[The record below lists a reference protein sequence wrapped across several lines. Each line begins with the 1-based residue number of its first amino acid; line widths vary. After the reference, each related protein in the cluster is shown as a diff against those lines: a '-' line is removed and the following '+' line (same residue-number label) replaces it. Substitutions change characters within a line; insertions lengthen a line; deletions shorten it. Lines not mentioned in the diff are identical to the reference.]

1 MRITARPG
9 TARARP
15 GTAWARLGLA
25 ILAAWGG
32 LACGGDPGGKRVL
45 LVGIDGATLRVAR
58 PLMEQ
63 GRLPHLSELAAQGV
77 FGPLRSQMPLVSP
90 RIWNSIATGKKPAKH
105 GILNFAYQAE
115 GEKFR
120 RLYLSSDRTARALW
134 NIASD
139 AGLSVGVVN
148 WWNTY
153 PPEAI
158 NGVVVSDHVVP
169 SEIQGRKLLSGAEV
183 PPGLGPVTYP
193 AEWRERVAEALSDGA
208 ALTGIDDPFAGAAGL
223 PHWSEPQRLSTH
235 YRVDQTVTRIAL
247 AVEREIAPD
256 LLMVFLPGIDRV
268 SHVLWGA
275 LEPESV
281 ASKAPPWTP
290 EERQSAALA
299 LQRYYEFTDELIGR
313 LMERY
318 GDQDLVMVVS
328 DHGFE
333 SGSTLENTTG
343 IHVSSKALHG
353 LFFARGRGIGPA
365 TGPPVR
371 VLDVTPTLLAWLG
384 LAVAADMDGVVAPFL
399 NGIAVRE
406 IATYEAAPSAAPESL
421 PSGAEQEILKQLED
435 LGYFEQSDGS

>member
-1 MRITARPG
+1 MQIA
-9 TARARP
+9 
-15 GTAWARLGLA
+15 ARLGFAVLA
-25 ILAAWGG
+25 VWGA
-32 LACGGDPGGKRVL
+32 LACGGDPGGDRVL
-45 LVGIDGATLRVAR
+45 LVGIDGATLRVVR

-77 FGPLRSQMPLVSP
+77 FGPLRAQLPLFSP
-90 RIWNSIATGKKPAKH
+90 RIWNSIATGKIPAKH

-115 GEKFR
+115 GENFR

-134 NIASD
+134 NIVSD
-139 AGLSVGVVN
+139 AGLTVGVVN

-153 PPEAI
+153 PPEPI

-169 SEIQGRKLLSGAEV
+169 SEIQGRKLLSAAEV

-193 AEWRERVAEALSDGA
+193 ADWRARVAEALREGA
-208 ALTGIDDPFAGAAGL
+208 PLTSIEDPFADAATL
-223 PHWSEPQRLSTH
+223 PRWSDPRRLSKH

-247 AVEREIAPD
+247 GVERDIRPD

-275 LEPESV
+275 LEPEGV
-281 ASKAPPWTP
+281 ATKAPPWSP
-290 EERQSAALA
+290 EERRSAALA
-299 LQRYYEFTDELIGR
+299 LQGYYEFTDGLLGR

-333 SGSTLENTTG
+333 SGSTLDNTTG
-343 IHVSSKALHG
+343 IHVSRKSLHG
-353 LFFARGRGIGPA
+353 LIFARGRGIGPA
-365 TGPPVR
+365 PGSDPVR
-371 VLDVTPTLLAWLG
+371 VLDVTPTVLAWLG

-399 NGIAVRE
+399 SGIAVRE
-406 IATYEAAPSAAPESL
+406 IATYEGAPSEPPESL
-421 PSGAEQEILKQLED
+421 PSGAEQVILKQLED
-435 LGYFEQSDGS
+435 LGYFEESDGS